1 MYVACVSN
9 VHFSQF
15 PAESGLT
22 ANGQWSTGVW
32 YGFLKY
38 LDPDRPKTI
47 KDRAPVEH
55 PPPTRG

>member
-22 ANGQWSTGVW
+22 ANGQKQMVAHGLCW
-32 YGFLKY
+32 F
-38 LDPDRPKTI
+38 
-47 KDRAPVEH
+47 
-55 PPPTRG
+55 TRLLQRNGEGAGQRC